1 MSHSA
6 RPLFANPAAAHV
18 ARMFGFAA
26 ALAVCAVHAD
36 SGIGVLRPASEAM
49 LDETGFA
56 IARSGDRVASGAPG
70 VAQGTG
76 AVDTWD
82 CASWPCASRG
92 RTVPADGLPGAQFGA
107 AVALDGNTLAVGAT
121 GIGSGAVYVYTD
133 EGAGWVLQ
141 ARIVPPDGVAGDRY
155 GGALALSGDTLLVG
169 SERADSTRGAA
180 YVMVRTA
187 GLWSLQARL
196 VASDRRQ
203 HDFFGHAVALDGD
216 TALVG
221 APYKKISLEYAA
233 GAAYL
238 FSRSAVTWSTSTRLV
253 GNPPSTGALF
263 GHAVAIR
270 GAHLIVAAPLAAG
283 QSGQILDFAS
293 AAATP
298 VLLPLNSISGD
309 RAGWSLGG
317 TSPSLLVG
325 MPFARG
331 GGACGAVQ
339 PMSFDGVN
347 WIAGSPWTPRT
358 ASIDGLFGWSA
369 SGTVLAAAIGTPG
382 DDVAAQRGGAVAIFD
397 GRDVLFSDSLESQ
410 AIACP

>member
-1 MSHSA
+1 MPHHSHPSIA
-6 RPLFANPAAAHV
+6 IRAAARA
-18 ARMFGFAA
+18 ARSLGFALALMVGA
-26 ALAVCAVHAD
+26 AHAD

-56 IARSGDRVASGAPG
+56 MARSGDRVVSGAPG

-82 CASWPCASRG
+82 CAIWPCTSRG
-92 RTVPADGLPGAQFGA
+92 RTAPADGVPGAQFGA

-121 GIGSGAVYVYTD
+121 GIGSGTVYVYTD
-133 EGAGWVLQ
+133 GGAGWVQQ
-141 ARIVPPDGVAGDRY
+141 ARIVPPDGVAGDRF
-155 GGALALSGDTLLVG
+155 GGALALSGDTLIVG
-169 SERADSTRGAA
+169 SERADNTRGAA
-180 YVMVRTA
+180 YVMVRSA

-196 VASDRRQ
+196 VASDRKQ
-203 HDFFGHAVALDGD
+203 HDYFGHAVALDGD

-238 FSRSAVTWSTSTRLV
+238 FSRSGASWSTSTRLV
-253 GNPPSTGALF
+253 GNPPATSALF
-263 GHAVAIR
+263 GNAVAVR
-270 GAHLIVAAPLAAG
+270 APHLIVAAPLAAG
-283 QSGQILDFAS
+283 QSGQVFDFAS

-298 VLLPLNSISGD
+298 VLLPLTPISGD

-317 TSPSLLVG
+317 SSPSLLIG

-339 PMSFDGVN
+339 PMSFDGAN
-347 WIAGSPWTPRT
+347 WIPGAPWTPRT
-358 ASIDGLFGWSA
+358 AAIDGLFGWSV

-382 DDVAAQRGGAVAIFD
+382 DDLSAQRGGAVAIFD
-397 GRDVLFSDSLESQ
+397 GRDVVFSDSLESQ
-410 AIACP
+410 VIGCP